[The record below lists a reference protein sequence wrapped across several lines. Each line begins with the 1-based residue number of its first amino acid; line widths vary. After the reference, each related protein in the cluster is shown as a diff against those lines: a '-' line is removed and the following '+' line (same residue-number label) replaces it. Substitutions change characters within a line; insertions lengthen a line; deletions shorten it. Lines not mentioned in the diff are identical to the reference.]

1 MVPMEM
7 NNLKRLEDFNIK
19 ITRWESDG
27 YDCKLSKDFVSNL
40 RYVNLFLLWNIGL
53 TVRIRKFGLISSLLE
68 VNMGTLHQ
76 GVKYVQD

>member
-7 NNLKRLEDFNIK
+7 NNLKRLEDFNIE

-40 RYVNLFLLWNIGL
+40 RYVNLF
-53 TVRIRKFGLISSLLE
+53 
-68 VNMGTLHQ
+68 
-76 GVKYVQD
+76 

>member
-27 YDCKLSKDFVSNL
+27 YESKLSKDFVSNL
-40 RYVNLFLLWNIGL
+40 RYVNLF
-53 TVRIRKFGLISSLLE
+53 
-68 VNMGTLHQ
+68 
-76 GVKYVQD
+76 